1 MNTEYAIE
9 VRKTLTDY
17 IRFYSEFLAF
27 EQNKLEAVEQNKL
40 ELLDGLVKQEEVFL
54 LKSRGMEQNRIKSQK
69 EHGFADKRLRDLI
82 EIAPDDMKEELLAKF
97 TELNA
102 IVVQLQRTNERC
114 NVAIKARLQAI
125 ERAMDR
131 IKAENNQKTY
141 DDAANSK
148 KKNGKAFF
156 SDKV

>member
-1 MNTEYAIE
+1 MNTEYAKE
-9 VRKTLTDY
+9 VRKTLFEY
-17 IRFYSEFLAF
+17 VKFYSEFLAF

-54 LKSRGMEQNRIKSQK
+54 LKSRGMEQNRIKSQ
-69 EHGFADKRLRDLI
+69 EENGFADKRLRDLI
-82 EIAPDDMKEELLAKF
+82 EIAPEDMKEELLEKF

-102 IVVQLQRTNERC
+102 IVIELQRTNERC
-114 NVAIKARLQAI
+114 NIAIKARLKAI

-141 DDAANSK
+141 DDSAASQK
-148 KKNGKAFF
+148 KSGKTFF

>member
-1 MNTEYAIE
+1 MNTEYAKE
-9 VRKTLTDY
+9 VRRTLADY
-17 IRFYSEFLAF
+17 IKFYSEFLAF
-27 EQNKLEAVEQNKL
+27 EQNKFEAVEQNKL
-40 ELLDGLVKQEEVFL
+40 ELLDGLVKQEEAFL
-54 LKSRGMEQNRIKSQK
+54 LKSRGMEQNRIKSQE
-69 EHGFADKRLRDLI
+69 EHGFADKRLRDII

-114 NVAIKARLQAI
+114 NIAIKARLKVI
-125 ERAMDR
+125 ERAMDK
-131 IKAENNQKTY
+131 IKEENNQKTY

-148 KKNGKAFF
+148 NKNGRAFF

>member
-9 VRKTLTDY
+9 VRKTLTEY
-17 IRFYSEFLAF
+17 VKFYSEFLAF

-54 LKSRGMEQNRIKSQK
+54 LKSRGMEQNRIKSQE

-114 NVAIKARLQAI
+114 NIAIKARLQAI

-141 DDAANSK
+141 DDAANSQ

>member
-9 VRKTLTDY
+9 VRKTLTEY
-17 IRFYSEFLAF
+17 VKFYSEFLAF

-54 LKSRGMEQNRIKSQK
+54 LKSRGMEQNRIKSQE

-102 IVVQLQRTNERC
+102 IVVHLQRTNERC
-114 NVAIKARLQAI
+114 NIAIKARLQAI
-125 ERAMDR
+125 ERAMDK

-141 DDAANSK
+141 DDAANSQ

>member
-54 LKSRGMEQNRIKSQK
+54 LKSRGMEQNRIKSQE

-131 IKAENNQKTY
+131 IKAENTQKTY